1 VNHALWYLVRGT
13 GVTLLLLFTASVVVG
28 ILSSLRVGSAT
39 TPRFVVQGVHRGV
52 SLLALVFLAIHV
64 VATYLDGYAPIRVVD
79 AAIPFVSAYKALGMG
94 LGALALDLLV
104 AVAIT
109 SYLRTR
115 LGYRGWRGVHL
126 ASYAAWPL
134 ALLHGVETGT
144 DAHSGWLLGLTV
156 ACALAGGSAF
166 LCRMAIAQRG
176 DASAPR
182 LERLPEPLR

>member
-1 VNHALWYLVRGT
+1 VWYLVRGT
-13 GVTLLLLFTASVVVG
+13 GVTVLLLFTASVVVG
-28 ILSSLRVGSAT
+28 ILSALRVGGAT

-64 VATYLDGYAPIRVVD
+64 VGTYVDGYAPIRVVD
-79 AAIPFVSAYKALGMG
+79 AVIPFVSAYKSLGMG

-115 LGYRGWRGVHL
+115 IGYRGWRGVHL
-126 ASYAAWPL
+126 LAYAAWPF
-134 ALLHGVETGT
+134 ALLHGIETGT
-144 DAHSGWLLGLTV
+144 DAHSAWLLGLTV
-156 ACALAGGSAF
+156 ACALAAGLA
-166 LCRMAIAQRG
+166 LACRVALAQRVAAG
-176 DASAPR
+176 PR